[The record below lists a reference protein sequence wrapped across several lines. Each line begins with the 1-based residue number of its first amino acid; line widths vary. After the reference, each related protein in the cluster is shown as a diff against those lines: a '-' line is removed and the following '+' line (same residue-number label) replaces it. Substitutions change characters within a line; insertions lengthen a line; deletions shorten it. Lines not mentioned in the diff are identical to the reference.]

1 MNVFAQHN
9 PFLLKALVFTQLT
22 ASITIA
28 GTLVAQADIV
38 NPDTVTNI
46 NSATDKVFPN
56 QIEITPTSS
65 ASANSLV
72 NKLRG
77 NTQAT
82 SPVQAVATTTQ
93 IPVPGTAATSS
104 ATLKSTATPQAPD
117 ASIPTDAVA
126 QILVD
131 PGQSTRGGSSY
142 VGIAGNIGL
151 SDSGSTALGDGNFM
165 IISKIGL
172 TSTFSARPSIVLGD
186 NAVILVPVTYDFS
199 FQPVEAFAD
208 PLPLAP
214 YVGGGVAISTGD
226 DSTFG
231 AVVTG
236 GVDLPITSQL
246 TATAAI
252 NVAFVDS
259 TDVGILIGVG
269 YNFGGFGL

>member
-1 MNVFAQHN
+1 MNVIFKQRV
-9 PFLLKALVFTQLT
+9 FSLLKAGLLTQLT
-22 ASITIA
+22 ASMTLA
-28 GTLVAQADIV
+28 GTLAAQAET
-38 NPDTVTNI
+38 NPVAEVPSQQTD
-46 NSATDKVFPN
+46 ATH
-56 QIEITPTSS
+56 T
-65 ASANSLV
+65 LV
-72 NKLRG
+72 GKLRG
-77 NTQAT
+77 DRPIQSA
-82 SPVQAVATTTQ
+82 SVA
-93 IPVPGTAATSS
+93 PVPGTTATSS
-104 ATLKSTATPQAPD
+104 MALMPSSVTPQPAQ
-117 ASIPTDAVA
+117 TDTSNSVA

-131 PGQSTRGGSSY
+131 PGQPTRGGSSY
-142 VGIAGNIGL
+142 VGVAGNIGL

-172 TSTFSARPSIVLGD
+172 TGTLSARPSVVLGD

-208 PLPLAP
+208 PLPIAP
-214 YVGGGVAISTGD
+214 YAGAGFAVSTGD

-236 GVDLPITSQL
+236 GVDVPLTSQL